1 MKFLNKIEEKV
12 DAELYMKYMKVGL
25 KELKD
30 NLLSRINEIDKCFV
44 NKLRQEKDKNEKII
58 SR

>member
-44 NKLRQEKDKNEKII
+44 NKLQQEKDKNEKII